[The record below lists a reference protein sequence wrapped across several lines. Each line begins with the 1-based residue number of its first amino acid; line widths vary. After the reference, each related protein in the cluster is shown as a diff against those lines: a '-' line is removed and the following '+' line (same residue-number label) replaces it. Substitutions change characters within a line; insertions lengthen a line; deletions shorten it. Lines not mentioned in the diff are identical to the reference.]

1 MKALAVGAWILG
13 PGASAL
19 WGQSAGPTPHDSA
32 HAVASARQAAL
43 DFFHNGAIGQAR
55 DKPSRPPALSC
66 AVAADGKVVWAEA
79 YGFAD
84 LEQRVPATTETGFRI
99 GSVSK
104 TLTAAAVVL
113 LHQRGQLD
121 IDVPIQQYVPTFPDK
136 GYPITI
142 RELAG
147 HLGGI
152 RHYRDADFPGRSDNV
167 RHYDSLAQ
175 ALAIFANDSLVAP
188 PGTTWAYS
196 SYGFNL
202 IGIALEHA
210 TGKPFLDLMRD
221 EVFAP
226 LGMRHTTTDDQGKL
240 IPRRARFYEVNAD
253 GTYRNAEY
261 IDESY
266 KWPAGGMLSTPT
278 DLATFGSA
286 LLHPG
291 FLSSGSLALLFTSQ
305 HTSAGEETGY
315 GMGWQLKQQTRTRS
329 YWHRGA
335 VTGGHANLVIYP
347 DKNVVAACAENTDL
361 VAVPISN
368 RQMELIA
375 EPFFAWAQR
384 SVVSSSGV
392 R

>member
-221 EVFAP
+221 EVF
-226 LGMRHTTTDDQGKL
+226 
-240 IPRRARFYEVNAD
+240 V
-253 GTYRNAEY
+253 
-261 IDESY
+261 
-266 KWPAGGMLSTPT
+266 AG
-278 DLATFGSA
+278 
-286 LLHPG
+286 
-291 FLSSGSLALLFTSQ
+291 
-305 HTSAGEETGY
+305 
-315 GMGWQLKQQTRTRS
+315 R
-329 YWHRGA
+329 
-335 VTGGHANLVIYP
+335 GHALDSDRPRDVRLR
-347 DKNVVAACAENTDL
+347 VVAPGLSVEWQPRAVVHIAAYVGRRRDRVRHGMAAQTADPNAIILASRRGDWRPRESGDL
-361 VAVPISN
+361 P
-368 RQMELIA
+368 RQK
-375 EPFFAWAQR
+375 R
-384 SVVSSSGV
+384 RGGV